1 MKKHISILLPNLRG
15 GGAERVTVN
24 LVNGLIQRGFKVDI
38 VLLSADGEF
47 LNNLSPEVR
56 VIDLKVKRMRGLLFP
71 LIRYLFVERPSAM
84 LACMWPL
91 TSIAV
96 LAIKLCFSNVRL
108 IVVEHTTWSR
118 DITCKSIFKR
128 WWIAKLMHYTFPSAN
143 GIVAVSKGAA
153 DDLAQ
158 FAKISR
164 STITVIYNPVV
175 GDDKINSSYPMHPLD
190 WSVGKHFKILAVGT
204 LAPIKDYSTLLNAVA
219 QLRQKINARLL
230 ILGEGSCRAILEE
243 DIKRLGLTNSVFM
256 PGFTKDISA
265 YYIQADLH
273 VLSSLCEG
281 LPTVII
287 EALASGTPVV
297 STDCPSGPREILSE
311 GRFGQLVPVGDVS
324 ALAEAM
330 AFSLNSTHDT
340 PALKLRAQD
349 FTINKAVSFYEE
361 MLFPKI

>member
-1 MKKHISILLPNLRG
+1 
-15 GGAERVTVN
+15 
-24 LVNGLIQRGFKVDI
+24 
-38 VLLSADGEF
+38 
-47 LNNLSPEVR
+47 
-56 VIDLKVKRMRGLLFP
+56 
-71 LIRYLFVERPSAM
+71 
-84 LACMWPL
+84 
-91 TSIAV
+91 
-96 LAIKLCFSNVRL
+96 
-108 IVVEHTTWSR
+108 
-118 DITCKSIFKR
+118 
-128 WWIAKLMHYTFPSAN
+128 MHYTFPSAN
-143 GIVAVSKGAA
+143 GIVAVSNGAA

-164 STITVIYNPVV
+164 NTITVIYNPVV
-175 GDDKINSSYPMHPLD
+175 GDDKINSSYPMQPLD

-243 DIKRLGLTNSVFM
+243 DIKRLGLTNNVFM
-256 PGFTKDISA
+256 PGFIKDISP

-273 VLSSLCEG
+273 VLSSLGEG

-349 FTINKAVSFYEE
+349 FTINKAVSFYEA